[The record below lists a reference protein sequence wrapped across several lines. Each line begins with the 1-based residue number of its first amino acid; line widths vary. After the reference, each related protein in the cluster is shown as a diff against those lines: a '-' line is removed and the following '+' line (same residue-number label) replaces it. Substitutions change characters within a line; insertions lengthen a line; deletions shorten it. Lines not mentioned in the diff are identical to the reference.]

1 MRFRTYKNTDLT
13 VSEVG
18 FGLWT
23 ISTGWWGNFTEGEAI
38 ALMHKAFDLGI
49 TLFDAADTYG
59 NGLSEELIAKAFPN
73 QRDEI
78 VIATK
83 VGYDF
88 VHHGEARGRGQREI
102 PQDFSPEA
110 VTRAT
115 DAALKRLKTDR
126 IDLLQLH
133 NIRMEQVNDDPL
145 WKTLEKLKSEGKVRY
160 AGIALGPAIGWLYE
174 GVNCI
179 RERDLTSV
187 QHIYNMLEQH
197 PGRAFHDAATEA
209 GKDTMFLIRVTH
221 SSGMLEGKYT
231 AETKFP
237 PTDHRS
243 HRPRS
248 WLLNG
253 IKKVEQL
260 RFLEN
265 AERTLGQAALQWLL
279 ADDRVASTL
288 PNIYN
293 EEQLVEF
300 AKAPDTAPMTSDE
313 MAKIED
319 LYSGNFGIEEE
330 PPKFKG
336 TMELRERDIE
346 GKPRW
351 VAERVGRRVRCCSRF
366 AVRSV
371 VWNVRQHLHC
381 AAHRAAATGSRWE
394 IAAASPPNLK
404 HLLPRP
410 VRPGG
415 FRVVPERA
423 SANGRQSSDLC
434 KRP

>member
-1 MRFRTYKNTDLT
+1 MMRYRSYKNADLA

-38 ALMHKAFDLGI
+38 ALMHKAFDLGV

-59 NGLSEELIAKAFPN
+59 NGLSEELIAKAFPK

-78 VIATK
+78 IIATK

-110 VTRAT
+110 VIRAT
-115 DAALKRLKTDR
+115 DAALNRLKTDR

-133 NIRMEQVNDDPL
+133 NIRMEQIYDDGL
-145 WKTLEKLKSEGKVRY
+145 WSTLEKLKSTGKIRY
-160 AGIALGPAIGWLYE
+160 YGIALGPAIGWLYE
-174 GVNCI
+174 GMNCI
-179 RERDLTSV
+179 RERDITSV

-197 PGRAFHDAATEA
+197 PGRA
-209 GKDTMFLIRVTH
+209 TH

-231 AETKFP
+231 AETTFP

-243 HRPRS
+243 HRPRT

-253 IKKVEQL
+253 IKKIDEL

-265 AERTLGQAALQWLL
+265 SERTLGQAALQWLL

-293 EEQLVEF
+293 EEQLIEF
-300 AKAPDTAPMTSDE
+300 AKAPECPPLTSDD
-313 MAKIED
+313 MARID
-319 LYSGNFGIEEE
+319 GLYADNFGLDPEE
-330 PPKFKG
+330 PKFKG
-336 TMELRERDIE
+336 TMELPTESA
-346 GKPRW
+346 
-351 VAERVGRRVRCCSRF
+351 VA
-366 AVRSV
+366 
-371 VWNVRQHLHC
+371 
-381 AAHRAAATGSRWE
+381 
-394 IAAASPPNLK
+394 
-404 HLLPRP
+404 
-410 VRPGG
+410 
-415 FRVVPERA
+415 
-423 SANGRQSSDLC
+423 
-434 KRP
+434 

>member
-1 MRFRTYKNTDLT
+1 MRFRTYRNTDLR

-23 ISTGWWGNFTEGEAI
+23 ISTGWWGQFTEGEAI

-59 NGLSEELIAKAFPN
+59 NGLSEELIAKAFPK

-88 VHHGEARGRGQREI
+88 VTHGESRGRGQREI
-102 PQDFSPEA
+102 PQDFSP
-110 VTRAT
+110 

-133 NIRMEQVNDDPL
+133 NIRMEQIYDDAI
-145 WKTLEKLKSEGKVRY
+145 WTTLEKLKTNGKIRY
-160 AGIALGPAIGWLYE
+160 YGIALGPAVGWLYE

-179 RERDLTSV
+179 RERDVTSV
-187 QHIYNMLEQH
+187 QHIYNLLEQH
-197 PGRAFHDAATEA
+197 PGRAMQDAATDA

-231 AETKFP
+231 AETVFP
-237 PTDHRS
+237 PGDHRG

-253 IKKVEQL
+253 VKKIERL

-265 AERTLGQAALQWLL
+265 SERTLGQAALQWLL

-288 PNIYN
+288 PNIY
-293 EEQLVEF
+293 EEAQLIEF
-300 AKAPDTAPMTSDE
+300 AKAPECPPLTADE
-313 MAKIED
+313 MEKIAE
-319 LYSGNFGIEEE
+319 LYEENFGVEREE
-330 PPKFKG
+330 PKFKG
-336 TMELRERDIE
+336 TMEL
-346 GKPRW
+346 PQA
-351 VAERVGRRVRCCSRF
+351 AE
-366 AVRSV
+366 
-371 VWNVRQHLHC
+371 
-381 AAHRAAATGSRWE
+381 AAA
-394 IAAASPPNLK
+394 
-404 HLLPRP
+404 
-410 VRPGG
+410 V
-415 FRVVPERA
+415 
-423 SANGRQSSDLC
+423 
-434 KRP
+434 

>member
-1 MRFRTYKNTDLT
+1 MRFRTYKNTDLS
-13 VSEVG
+13 VSAVG

-23 ISTGWWGNFTEGEAI
+23 ISTGWWGNFSEGEAV
-38 ALMHKAFDLGI
+38 ALMHRALDLGI

-59 NGLSEELIAKAFPN
+59 NGLSEELIAKAFPH

-88 VHHGEARGRGQREI
+88 VNYGEARGRGQREI
-102 PQDFSPEA
+102 PQDFSPKA
-110 VTRAT
+110 VIRAT
-115 DAALKRLKTDR
+115 DAALARLKTDR

-133 NIRMEQVNDDPL
+133 NIRMEQVYDDAL
-145 WKTLEKLKSEGKVRY
+145 WTTLQKLKAAGKIRY
-160 AGIALGPAIGWLYE
+160 YGMALGPAIGWLYE
-174 GVNCI
+174 GTNCI
-179 RERDLTSV
+179 RERDITSV

-197 PGRAFHDAATEA
+197 PGRTIHNAATDA
-209 GKDTMFLIRVTH
+209 CKDTMFLIRVTH

-253 IKKVEQL
+253 IKKVQQL

-265 AERTLGQAALQWLL
+265 SERTLGQAALQWLL

-288 PNIYN
+288 PNIYS

-300 AKAPDTAPMTSDE
+300 AKAPECPSLTADD
-313 MAKIED
+313 MAKIEE
-319 LYSGNFGIEEE
+319 LYSANFGIEEE

-336 TMELRERDIE
+336 TMEMPKET
-346 GKPRW
+346 
-351 VAERVGRRVRCCSRF
+351 
-366 AVRSV
+366 
-371 VWNVRQHLHC
+371 
-381 AAHRAAATGSRWE
+381 AAA
-394 IAAASPPNLK
+394 
-404 HLLPRP
+404 
-410 VRPGG
+410 
-415 FRVVPERA
+415 
-423 SANGRQSSDLC
+423 
-434 KRP
+434 

>member
-1 MRFRTYKNTDLT
+1 MRFRTYKNTGLK

-59 NGLSEELIAKAFPN
+59 NGLSEELIAKAFPK

-88 VHHGEARGRGQREI
+88 VTHGETRGRGQREI
-102 PQDFSPEA
+102 PQDFSPDA
-110 VTRAT
+110 IVRAT
-115 DAALKRLKTDR
+115 EAALKRLKTDHV
-126 IDLLQLH
+126 DLMQLH
-133 NIRMEQVNDDPL
+133 NIRMEQVYDDAL
-145 WKTLEKLKSEGKVRY
+145 WTTLEKLKSAGKIRY
-160 AGIALGPAIGWLYE
+160 YGVALGPAIGWLYE
-174 GVNCI
+174 GANCI
-179 RERDLTSV
+179 RERDITSL

-197 PGRAFHDAATEA
+197 PGRAMHEAATDR
-209 GKDTMFLIRVTH
+209 DTMFLIRVTH

-231 AETKFP
+231 AETTFP

-253 IKKVEQL
+253 VKKIDKL

-265 AERTLGQAALQWLL
+265 SERTLGQAALQWLL

-300 AKAPDTAPMTSDE
+300 ANAPACPPLSPDDL
-313 MAKIED
+313 AKID
-319 LYSGNFGIEEE
+319 NLYSENFGLEPEE
-330 PPKFKG
+330 PKFKG
-336 TMELRERDIE
+336 TMEMSKE
-346 GKPRW
+346 P
-351 VAERVGRRVRCCSRF
+351 
-366 AVRSV
+366 
-371 VWNVRQHLHC
+371 
-381 AAHRAAATGSRWE
+381 AATT
-394 IAAASPPNLK
+394 
-404 HLLPRP
+404 
-410 VRPGG
+410 
-415 FRVVPERA
+415 
-423 SANGRQSSDLC
+423 
-434 KRP
+434 

>member
-1 MRFRTYKNTDLT
+1 MRHRTYNNTDLT

-88 VHHGEARGRGQREI
+88 IHHGEARGRGQREI
-102 PQDFSPEA
+102 PQDFSPDAIE
-110 VTRAT
+110 RAT
-115 DAALKRLKTDR
+115 DAALKRLKTDHV
-126 IDLLQLH
+126 DLLQLH
-133 NIRMEQVNDDPL
+133 NIRMEHVYDDAL
-145 WKTLEKLKSEGKVRY
+145 WKTLEKLKSSGKARY
-160 AGIALGPAIGWLYE
+160 CGIALGPAIGWLYE
-174 GVNCI
+174 GMNCI
-179 RERDLTSV
+179 RERDITSV

-197 PGRAFHDAATEA
+197 PGHALHDSATEA
-209 GKDTMFLIRVTH
+209 DKDTMFLIRVTH

-231 AETKFP
+231 ADTVFP

-253 IKKVEQL
+253 IKKIDKL

-265 AERTLGQAALQWLL
+265 SERTLGQASLLWLL

-288 PNIYN
+288 PNIYD

-300 AKAPDTAPMTSDE
+300 AKTPDCSPLTPDE
-313 MAKIED
+313 LAKID
-319 LYSGNFGIEEE
+319 NLYSENFGVEEE

-336 TMELRERDIE
+336 TMELSKET
-346 GKPRW
+346 
-351 VAERVGRRVRCCSRF
+351 
-366 AVRSV
+366 
-371 VWNVRQHLHC
+371 
-381 AAHRAAATGSRWE
+381 AAA
-394 IAAASPPNLK
+394 
-404 HLLPRP
+404 
-410 VRPGG
+410 
-415 FRVVPERA
+415 
-423 SANGRQSSDLC
+423 
-434 KRP
+434 

>member
-1 MRFRTYKNTDLT
+1 MKFRTYKNTDLK

-38 ALMHKAFDLGI
+38 GLMHKAFDLGV

-59 NGLSEELIAKAFPN
+59 NGLSEELIAKAFPK
-73 QRDEI
+73 QRDQI

-88 VHHGEARGRGQREI
+88 VQHGEARGRGQREI

-110 VTRAT
+110 IARAT
-115 DAALKRLKTDR
+115 DAALKRLKTDHV
-126 IDLLQLH
+126 DLLQLH
-133 NIRMEQVNDDPL
+133 NIRMEQIYDDGL
-145 WKTLEKLKSEGKVRY
+145 WKTLEKLKASGKVRY
-160 AGIALGPAIGWLYE
+160 YGIALGPAIGWLYE
-174 GVNCI
+174 GANCI
-179 RERDLTSV
+179 RERNITSV

-197 PGRAFHDAATEA
+197 PGHALHDGAAEA

-231 AETKFP
+231 ADTVFP

-253 IKKVEQL
+253 IKKIDKL
-260 RFLEN
+260 RFLETS
-265 AERTLGQAALQWLL
+265 ERTLGQAALLWLL

-293 EEQLVEF
+293 EEQLIEF
-300 AKAPDTAPMTSDE
+300 AKASECPPLTSDDVASIDNLHSE
-313 MAKIED
+313 NCGVD
-319 LYSGNFGIEEE
+319 EE

-336 TMELRERDIE
+336 SMQPSKET
-346 GKPRW
+346 
-351 VAERVGRRVRCCSRF
+351 
-366 AVRSV
+366 
-371 VWNVRQHLHC
+371 
-381 AAHRAAATGSRWE
+381 AA
-394 IAAASPPNLK
+394 
-404 HLLPRP
+404 
-410 VRPGG
+410 
-415 FRVVPERA
+415 
-423 SANGRQSSDLC
+423 
-434 KRP
+434 